1 MGLGATLGMSR
12 NAWAVAGVGVAALA
26 TGSAF
31 AGTQY
36 ANRVDLA
43 KLEPAPNAAVATT
56 RPLVS
61 FATPNAGKLTKLKV
75 RLDGRDVSKSVGRD
89 SSGRMVVATSALKE
103 GAHTMDVTIATRNIF
118 SRTVHRTWTF
128 VVDTSQPGL
137 QLTAPSGD
145 ATNKRAVAFAGK
157 SEPGATITMDWK
169 GAKRTG
175 SATATTASDGTWAL
189 SSNLPEGRSTLRMKS
204 VDKAG
209 NTRTKTAF
217 LTVDTVAPK
226 LKMAKLPAKLTTD
239 DPLLTG
245 EIRGDTPD
253 RTTIGAEI
261 NGREV
266 IPTRVGSSELGT
278 PTLTVDGNKFS
289 MSMGAL
295 PQGKSTVKVFVRDP
309 AGNTSS
315 VTSQVMVDST
325 EDFGSNDLMPGA
337 VGKDVKTLQEQLKSR
352 GFKRIA
358 LTGVYDK
365 QTEAAV
371 KRYQKRYKLRQS
383 GMFLVKTREKFV
395 GRIVIDLSSFK
406 LRLYRDGK
414 AVMTFPIAVGM
425 PAYPTPTGNYSIVNK
440 QADPTWTPP
449 PDSSWA
455 KGLGPIP
462 PGPGNPLGTRWIG
475 TSAPLVGIHGTN
487 APSSIGTRASHGCI
501 RMRIPDVE
509 KLYEQVAVGMPVQMR
524 Q

>member
-1 MGLGATLGMSR
+1 MSR

-43 KLEPAPNAAVATT
+43 KLEPAPNSAVATA

-75 RLDGRDVSKSVGRD
+75 SLDGRDVSKAVGRD
-89 SSGRMVVATSALKE
+89 SRGRMVVSTGVLKE
-103 GAHTMDVTIATRNIF
+103 GTHTMDVTVATRNIF

-128 VVDTSQPGL
+128 AVDTRQPGL
-137 QLTAPSGD
+137 QLTTPSGE
-145 ATNKRAVAFAGK
+145 ATNKRAVAFAGT
-157 SEPGATITMDWK
+157 SEPGAQVSLDWK
-169 GAKRTG
+169 GAKRSG
-175 SATATTASDGTWAL
+175 SATTATESDGSWAL

-209 NTRTKTAF
+209 NTRTKTMF

-226 LKMAKLPAKLTTD
+226 LKMGKLPAKLTTD

-245 EIRGDTPD
+245 RIQGDTPD
-253 RTTIGAEI
+253 RTTIGAQI

-266 IPTRVGSSELGT
+266 IPTRVGASVPGT
-278 PTLTVDGNKFS
+278 PTLSVDGNTFS

-295 PQGKSTVKVFVRDP
+295 PQGKNTVTVFVRDP

-325 EDFGSNDLMPGA
+325 EEFGSKDLMSGA
-337 VGKDVKTLQEQLKSR
+337 VGNDVKTLQGQLKAR
-352 GFKRIA
+352 GFKKVA

-371 KRYQKRYKLRQS
+371 TRYQKRFKLRQS

-395 GRIVIDLSSFK
+395 GRIVIDLSDLK
-406 LRLYRDGK
+406 LRLFRDGK
-414 AVMTFPIAVGM
+414 AVMTFPVAVGM
-425 PAYPTPTGNYSIVNK
+425 PAFPTPTGNYYIVNK
-440 QADPTWTPP
+440 QSDPTWTPP

-509 KLYEQVAVGMPVQMR
+509 KLYDQVAVGMPVQMR
-524 Q
+524 S

>member
-1 MGLGATLGMSR
+1 M
-12 NAWAVAGVGVAALA
+12 
-26 TGSAF
+26 
-31 AGTQY
+31 
-36 ANRVDLA
+36 
-43 KLEPAPNAAVATT
+43 
-56 RPLVS
+56 
-61 FATPNAGKLTKLKV
+61 
-75 RLDGRDVSKSVGRD
+75 
-89 SSGRMVVATSALKE
+89 
-103 GAHTMDVTIATRNIF
+103 
-118 SRTVHRTWTF
+118 
-128 VVDTSQPGL
+128 
-137 QLTAPSGD
+137 
-145 ATNKRAVAFAGK
+145 
-157 SEPGATITMDWK
+157 
-169 GAKRTG
+169 
-175 SATATTASDGTWAL
+175 
-189 SSNLPEGRSTLRMKS
+189 
-204 VDKAG
+204 
-209 NTRTKTAF
+209 
-217 LTVDTVAPK
+217 
-226 LKMAKLPAKLTTD
+226 
-239 DPLLTG
+239 
-245 EIRGDTPD
+245 
-253 RTTIGAEI
+253 
-261 NGREV
+261 
-266 IPTRVGSSELGT
+266 IPTRVGSSALGT